1 MKKVLIISYYWPPSG
16 GSGVQRWLKFAKY
29 LPKFNWKPIIY
40 TPENPYFD
48 LMDNSLIAEIPN
60 EVEVIKTK
68 IWEPYYL
75 KDKIFGTSKNSQTSG
90 LINNTF
96 TFKNY
101 FFNWIRGN
109 FFVPDPKIFWVKKSI
124 KFLLKYINKNNI
136 EYIVSTGPPHSMHL
150 IALGLKKEN
159 KNLKWIADF
168 RDPWSKLDLLDN
180 FHLSYFAKNKN
191 KLLEKNVLFKAN
203 LILTVSEKWKDDFKK
218 LGANNVKV
226 ITNGYDDSDFTN
238 YTSKIPKEKFV
249 IGHYGLI
256 NHLRNPKNFW
266 KALDEICLE
275 NKDFSKKLEIHLSGN
290 IDKNIIKEINNYSA
304 INSKV
309 KILGYLSHK
318 EVIDAYTN
326 TSLLLVLLFNSK
338 SGLGNHPAKLFECIA
353 CKKQFFVFGPENS
366 DTQKLLNKTK
376 IGEYLLYSDNIENI
390 KEKIIKAYNNQSVNY
405 KFSNDF
411 SREKLTLNL
420 ADTLNKI

>member
-75 KDKIFGTSKNSQTSG
+75 KDKIFGKSKNSQTSG

-150 IALGLKKEN
+150 IALGLKKKN

-191 KLLEKNVLFKAN
+191 KLLEKNVLSKAN

-290 IDKNIIKEINNYSA
+290 IDKNIINEISNYSA

-376 IGEYLLYSDNIENI
+376 IGEYLLYSDNIENL

>member
-75 KDKIFGTSKNSQTSG
+75 KDKIFGKSKNSQTSG

-109 FFVPDPKIFWVKKSI
+109 FFVPDPKIFWVKKSV

-150 IALGLKKEN
+150 IALALKKKN

-191 KLLEKNVLFKAN
+191 KLLEKNVLSKAN

-290 IDKNIIKEINNYSA
+290 IDKNIINEISNYSA

-376 IGEYLLYSDNIENI
+376 IGEYLLYSDNIENL

>member
-75 KDKIFGTSKNSQTSG
+75 KDKIFGKSKNSQTSG

-109 FFVPDPKIFWVKKSI
+109 FFVPDPKIFWVKKSV

-150 IALGLKKEN
+150 IALALKKKN

-191 KLLEKNVLFKAN
+191 KLLEKNVLFNAN

-218 LGANNVKV
+218 LGTNNVKV

>member
-48 LMDNSLIAEIPN
+48 LMDNSLIAETTN

-75 KDKIFGTSKNSQTSG
+75 KDKIFGKSKNSQTSG

-96 TFKNY
+96 SFKNY

-150 IALGLKKEN
+150 IALGLKKKN

-168 RDPWSKLDLLDN
+168 RDPWSKLDLLDD

-238 YTSKIPKEKFV
+238 YTSKIPNEKFV

-290 IDKNIIKEINNYSA
+290 IDKNIIKEISNYSA

-376 IGEYLLYSDNIENI
+376 IGEYLLYSDNIENL

>member
-29 LPKFNWKPIIY
+29 LPKFNWKPVIY

-48 LMDNSLIAEIPN
+48 LMDNSLIAEIPS
-60 EVEVIKTK
+60 EVEVVKTK

-75 KDKIFGTSKNSQTSG
+75 KDKIFGKSKNSQTSG

-96 TFKNY
+96 TVKNY

-124 KFLLKYINKNNI
+124 KFLLKYINENNI
-136 EYIVSTGPPHSMHL
+136 EYVVSTGPPHSMHL
-150 IALGLKKEN
+150 IALGLKKKN

-238 YTSKIPKEKFV
+238 YTSKIPNEKFV

-290 IDKNIIKEINNYSA
+290 IDKNIIKEISNYSA

-420 ADTLNKI
+420 ADTLNKM

>member
-48 LMDNSLIAEIPN
+48 LMDNSLVAEIPN
-60 EVEVIKTK
+60 EVEVVKTK

-75 KDKIFGTSKNSQTSG
+75 KDKIFGKSKNSQTSG

-96 TFKNY
+96 SLKNY

-150 IALGLKKEN
+150 IALGLKKKN

-218 LGANNVKV
+218 LGAKNVKV

-238 YTSKIPKEKFV
+238 YKSNTSKEKFV

-256 NHLRNPKNFW
+256 NHLRNPNNFW
-266 KALDEICLE
+266 KALDEICLK

-290 IDKNIIKEINNYSA
+290 IDKNIIKEISNYSA
-304 INSKV
+304 INR
-309 KILGYLSHK
+309 KIKMLGYLSHK
-318 EVIDAYTN
+318 DVINAYSN

-376 IGEYLLYSDNIENI
+376 IGEYLLYSDNIENL

-405 KFSNDF
+405 KFSNVF
-411 SREKLTLNL
+411 SREKLTLDL
-420 ADTLNKI
+420 AEILNKI

>member
-29 LPKFNWKPIIY
+29 LPKFNWKPVIY

-48 LMDNSLIAEIPN
+48 LMDNSLISEIPN
-60 EVEVIKTK
+60 EVEVVKTK

-75 KDKIFGTSKNSQTSG
+75 KDKIFGKSKNSQTSG

-96 TFKNY
+96 TAKNY

-109 FFVPDPKIFWVKKSI
+109 FFVPDPKIFWIKKSI
-124 KFLLKYINKNNI
+124 KFLLKYINQNNI
-136 EYIVSTGPPHSMHL
+136 EYVVSTGPPHSMHL
-150 IALGLKKEN
+150 IALGLKKKN

-180 FHLSYFAKNKN
+180 FHLSYFAKHKN
-191 KLLEKNVLFKAN
+191 KLLEKKVLHKAN
-203 LILTVSEKWKDDFKK
+203 LILTVSEMWKDDFKK
-218 LGANNVKV
+218 LGAKNVKV

-238 YTSKIPKEKFV
+238 YTSKTSKEKFV

-275 NKDFSKKLEIHLSGN
+275 NKDFSKKIEIHLSGN
-290 IDKNIIKEINNYSA
+290 IDKNIIKEISNYSA
-304 INSKV
+304 INSKI
-309 KILGYLSHK
+309 KMLGYLSHK
-318 EVIDAYTN
+318 EVINAYSN

-366 DTQKLLNKTK
+366 DTQKLLNKIK

-390 KEKIIKAYNNQSVNY
+390 KDKIIKAYNNQSVNY

-411 SREKLTLNL
+411 SREKLTLDL
-420 ADTLNKI
+420 AEILNEM

>member
-60 EVEVIKTK
+60 EVEVVKTK

-75 KDKIFGTSKNSQTSG
+75 KDKIFGKSKNSQTSG

-96 TFKNY
+96 SLKNY

-124 KFLLKYINKNNI
+124 KFLLKYINQNNI
-136 EYIVSTGPPHSMHL
+136 KYIVSTGPPHSMHL
-150 IALGLKKEN
+150 IALGLKKKN

-180 FHLSYFAKNKN
+180 FYLSYFAKNKN
-191 KLLEKNVLFKAN
+191 KLLEKKTLNKAN
-203 LILTVSEKWKDDFKK
+203 LILTVSEMWKDDFKK
-218 LGANNVKV
+218 LGAKNVKV
-226 ITNGYDDSDFTN
+226 ITNGYDDSDFNN
-238 YTSKIPKEKFV
+238 YTSKTSKEKFV

-256 NHLRNPKNFW
+256 NHLRNPKIFW

-290 IDKNIIKEINNYSA
+290 IDKNIIKEISNYSA
-304 INSKV
+304 INSKI

-318 EVIDAYTN
+318 EVIDAYSN

-366 DTQKLLNKTK
+366 DTKKLLNKIK
-376 IGEYLLYSDNIENI
+376 IGQYLLYSDNIENI
-390 KEKIIKAYNNQSVNY
+390 KDKIIKAYNNQSVNY

>member
-48 LMDNSLIAEIPN
+48 LMDNSLVAEIPN
-60 EVEVIKTK
+60 EVEVVKTK

-75 KDKIFGTSKNSQTSG
+75 KDKIFGKSKNSQTSG

-96 TFKNY
+96 SLKNY

-150 IALGLKKEN
+150 IALALKKKN

-218 LGANNVKV
+218 LGAKNVKV

-238 YTSKIPKEKFV
+238 YKSNTSKEKFV

-256 NHLRNPKNFW
+256 NHLRNPNNFW
-266 KALDEICLE
+266 KALDEICLK

-290 IDKNIIKEINNYSA
+290 IDKNIIKEISNYSA
-304 INSKV
+304 INR
-309 KILGYLSHK
+309 KIKMLGYLSHK
-318 EVIDAYTN
+318 DVINAYSN

-376 IGEYLLYSDNIENI
+376 IGEYLLYSDNIENL

-405 KFSNDF
+405 KFSNVF
-411 SREKLTLNL
+411 SREKLTLDL
-420 ADTLNKI
+420 AEILNKI

>member
-29 LPKFNWKPIIY
+29 LPKFNWKPVIY

-48 LMDNSLIAEIPN
+48 LMDNSLIAEIPS
-60 EVEVIKTK
+60 EVEVVKTK

-75 KDKIFGTSKNSQTSG
+75 KDKIFGKSKNSQTSG

-96 TFKNY
+96 TVKNY

-124 KFLLKYINKNNI
+124 KFLLKYINENNI
-136 EYIVSTGPPHSMHL
+136 EYVVSTGPPHSMHL
-150 IALGLKKEN
+150 IALGLKKKN

-203 LILTVSEKWKDDFKK
+203 LILTVSEKWKNDFKK

-238 YTSKIPKEKFV
+238 YTSKIPNEKFV

-290 IDKNIIKEINNYSA
+290 IDKNIIKEISNYSA

-376 IGEYLLYSDNIENI
+376 IGEYLLYSDNIVHI

-420 ADTLNKI
+420 ADTLNKM

>member
-29 LPKFNWKPIIY
+29 LPKFNWKPIVY

-48 LMDNSLIAEIPN
+48 LMDKSLIAEIPN

-75 KDKIFGTSKNSQTSG
+75 KDKIFGKSKNSQTSG

-150 IALGLKKEN
+150 IALALKKKN

-180 FHLSYFAKNKN
+180 FYLSYFAKNKN
-191 KLLEKNVLFKAN
+191 KLLEKNVLSKAN

-226 ITNGYDDSDFTN
+226 ITNGYDDSDFTK

-318 EVIDAYTN
+318 EVIDAYSI

>member
-75 KDKIFGTSKNSQTSG
+75 KDKIFGKSKNSQTSG

-150 IALGLKKEN
+150 IALGLKKKN

-203 LILTVSEKWKDDFKK
+203 LILTVSEKWKNDFKK

-238 YTSKIPKEKFV
+238 YTSKIPNEKFV

-290 IDKNIIKEINNYSA
+290 IDKNIINEISNYSA

-376 IGEYLLYSDNIENI
+376 IGEYLLYSDNIENL

>member
-29 LPKFNWKPIIY
+29 LPKFNWKPIVY

-48 LMDNSLIAEIPN
+48 LMDKSLIAEIPN

-75 KDKIFGTSKNSQTSG
+75 KDKIFGKSKNSQTSG

-150 IALGLKKEN
+150 IALALKKKN

-191 KLLEKNVLFKAN
+191 KLLEKNVLLKAN

-238 YTSKIPKEKFV
+238 YKSNTSKEKFV

-290 IDKNIIKEINNYSA
+290 IDKNIIKEISNYSA
-304 INSKV
+304 INSKI

-318 EVIDAYTN
+318 EVIDAYSN

-420 ADTLNKI
+420 ADTLNKM